1 MIIKVLKKITFA
13 FVLLYS
19 FNLISSKFGIVI
31 PINAITMFL
40 VTLFDIPAMILLF
53 FSLIII
59 F

>member
-1 MIIKVLKKITFA
+1 MIMKVLKKITFA